1 MGKNKSKRKPRTEF
15 QKWESIM
22 RKLDNELE
30 KEEKLER
37 IKQKVKER
45 K

>member
-45 K
+45 E